1 MSPDCHVF
9 PAAPPGC
16 IWDNTPVTLRA
27 SRALAALALGLLLAG
42 PAAAEHAGHP
52 APPAESACP
61 VIVRFSP
68 HGGAEALVAATLRE
82 ARERVRVAI
91 YGLTSPVIETAL
103 GDLARA
109 GVKVALKAD
118 RIQSAGKAQ
127 AALLGR
133 LQAAGVVVEVSHVG
147 RLLHD
152 KFAVV
157 DGRWVITGS
166 FNWTISAEQRNRENV
181 LVFDCPALAQ
191 AFDAEW
197 ESITPDRP

>member
-82 ARERVRVAI
+82 ARERVHVAI

-103 GDLARA
+103 RDLARA

-118 RIQSAGKAQ
+118 RVQSGGNAQ

-157 DGRWVITGS
+157 DGRWV
-166 FNWTISAEQRNRENV
+166 
-181 LVFDCPALAQ
+181 
-191 AFDAEW
+191 
-197 ESITPDRP
+197 

>member
-1 MSPDCHVF
+1 M
-9 PAAPPGC
+9 
-16 IWDNTPVTLRA
+16 TLRV

-42 PAAAEHAGHP
+42 PAVAEHAIHP
-52 APPAESACP
+52 ATPAESACS
-61 VIVRFSP
+61 VLVRFSP
-68 HGGAEALVAATLRE
+68 HGGAEELVAATLRE
-82 ARERVRVAI
+82 AHERVHIAI

-103 GDLARA
+103 RDLARA
-109 GVKVALKAD
+109 GVKVGLKAD
-118 RIQSAGKAQ
+118 RVQSGGEAQ

-133 LQAAGVVVEVSHVG
+133 LQAAGVAVEVSHLG
-147 RLLHD
+147 RRLHD

-166 FNWTISAEQRNRENV
+166 FNWTTSAEHRNRENV
-181 LVFDCPALAQ
+181 LVSDCPAVAE